1 MPRVETLRT
10 RRPWVSAISLVVVAV
25 GIGLW
30 IDLESGFSLLRGAT
44 LARGVVGI
52 IGLGLLGVAAEVTGD
67 AINTRDRISDG
78 LPRRVAH
85 LTLLLAS
92 AALFGGLF
100 WLWPRVL
107 GVAQ

>member
-1 MPRVETLRT
+1 MR
-10 RRPWVSAISLVVVAV
+10 LVVVAV

-30 IDLESGFSLLRGAT
+30 IDLESGFSLLRGTT

-52 IGLGLLGVAAEVTGD
+52 IGLGLLGFAAEVTVD
-67 AINTRDRISDG
+67 AINARDRTSDG

-92 AALFGGLF
+92 AAVCVGLF
-100 WLWPRVL
+100 WLWSRVL